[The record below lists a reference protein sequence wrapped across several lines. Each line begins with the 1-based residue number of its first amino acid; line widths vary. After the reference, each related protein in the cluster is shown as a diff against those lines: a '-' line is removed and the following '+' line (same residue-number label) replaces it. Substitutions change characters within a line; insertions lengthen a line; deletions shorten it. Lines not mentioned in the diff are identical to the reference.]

1 MVIYVFTVD
10 FQTIYEKNLE
20 EELLELYKSHYNKYK
35 EEWTKMKLDFK
46 QQTENVDISSEQNY
60 QFHLDHNEKLH
71 CLKTEF
77 KRKLEKEKEHYMEV
91 SKENRECCICSSK
104 LCCDDAMPLLCG
116 HDEFHENCMKIWLKE
131 KKTCPICRAD
141 CTATGTYTAEALKP
155 FLSNLFP
162 RVFVV
167 RNLSRNS

>member
-1 MVIYVFTVD
+1 M
-10 FQTIYEKNLE
+10 
-20 EELLELYKSHYNKYK
+20 ELYESHYNKYK
-35 EEWTKMKLDFK
+35 EEWTKMKLEFE

-77 KRKLEKEKEHYMEV
+77 KRKLEKEKERYMEV
-91 SKENRECCICSSK
+91 SKANRECCICSSK

-167 RNLSRNS
+167 RNLSRNSYKFPRFETDLIN

>member
-20 EELLELYKSHYNKYK
+20 KELLELYKSHYNKYK
-35 EEWTKMKLDFK
+35 EEWTKMKLEFK
-46 QQTENVDISSEQNY
+46 QRTENVDISSEQNY

-141 CTATGTYTAEALKP
+141 CTATGTQRKH
-155 FLSNLFP
+155 
-162 RVFVV
+162 
-167 RNLSRNS
+167 